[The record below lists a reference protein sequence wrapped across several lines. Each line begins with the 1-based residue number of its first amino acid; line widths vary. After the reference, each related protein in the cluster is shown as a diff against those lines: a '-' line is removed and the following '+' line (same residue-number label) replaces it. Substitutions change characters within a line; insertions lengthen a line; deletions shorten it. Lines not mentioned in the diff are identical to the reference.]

1 MILAKQSSPLYHW
14 TSFVLISVLTILL
27 VACAAAPSAAG
38 FVSGEATADPA
49 LIATAQA
56 DQYLRDAA
64 ATLDAR
70 NLTQQAVAFEIQLTA
85 QANTATAQ
93 AQQTSNA
100 LNLALT
106 ADSATVQAQETFMA
120 ATQLAQATAVA
131 ATERAQATT
140 TTQAQQA
147 RAATGTA
154 AAVATLDTIQATRQA
169 AELEQALAA
178 ARREQI
184 TTIATTILLGLVS
197 IAAAALLILFFWKI
211 IPILVNR
218 LGLVRYGQHG
228 NLLLLSSQNGRTTLT
243 DPLRMH
249 QASLTID
256 DQGQVTMPDLTP
268 HEIQTLITGGVLRT
282 LIEQV
287 RHAPGHPERT
297 PEQINR
303 ERRLGPYASSESIQ
317 FPASP
322 LYTPAEEPTLPLES
336 FSLPSRQIP
345 SASTI
350 TWPTLQSHT
359 GNGLVLGMGQQGI
372 IRIDLAHTPHIL
384 LSGSS
389 GAGKTRRALRPMVAQ
404 ALTQGAAVVLLNE
417 SAADFSPFYDHP
429 NAFIIYGNAHTYMTF
444 LQSVLGE
451 MERRERVLR
460 QARVSEWGRLPDHLQ
475 DGPPILIVVDE
486 VLSLA
491 MLMSPREQRQFWGL
505 LATYASRARKLS
517 MGSIGAL
524 TDPTYRILGPG
535 LNWREQCNA
544 RITFRV
550 AKANISRAVLD
561 TNGAEALA
569 EGQFLAMLGS
579 HLERGTAANPSDREL
594 DTYLTQ
600 HPVTPI
606 TGQDWLLIP
615 EGAEPPEPLEPVQTS
630 SHPLEPTFTPEPEPV
645 LTPSLPYNHDQPP
658 TAVQQQY
665 MQQLYTGGLSKNRIC
680 RQVYGFKNGKT
691 YAWVTEAV
699 EQVE

>member
-1 MILAKQSSPLYHW
+1 MSPKKRFVQPKQWVIFVCLYGYLASL
-14 TSFVLISVLTILL
+14 FI
-27 VACAAAPSAAG
+27 ACTTPPSAASA
-38 FVSGEATADPA
+38 VVGEATANPA

-85 QANTATAQ
+85 QANTATSQ
-93 AQQTSNA
+93 AQQTLNA

-120 ATQLAQATAVA
+120 ATQQVQATAVA
-131 ATERAQATT
+131 ATERANTT
-140 TTQAQQA
+140 ITAQVQQNA
-147 RAATGTA
+147 AATSTA
-154 AAVATLDTIQATRQA
+154 SALATVDSLQATRQA

-184 TTIATTILLGLVS
+184 VTLAVTIMLGLAS
-197 IAAAALLILFFWKI
+197 LAAATLLILFFWKI

-228 NLLLLSSQNGRTTLT
+228 NVLLLSAHNGQLIVT

-249 QASLTID
+249 QASLIID
-256 DQGQVTMPDLTP
+256 EQGQVTMPDLTAE
-268 HEIQTLITGGVLRT
+268 EIQTLVTGGVLRT
-282 LIEQV
+282 LMEQA
-287 RHAPGHPERT
+287 RHAPGHPPRL
-297 PEQINR
+297 PDQINR
-303 ERRLGPYASSESIQ
+303 ERHLGPLSSSESIQ
-317 FPASP
+317 YASP
-322 LYTPAEEPTLPLES
+322 PPNTPLQEPTLPPES
-336 FSLPSRQIP
+336 FLADREQLPLPIS
-345 SASTI
+345 
-350 TWPTLQSHT
+350 WPTLQAHT
-359 GNGLVLGMGQQGI
+359 GNGLVLGMGLQGV
-372 IRIDLAHTPHIL
+372 IRLNLAYTPHIL

-404 ALTQGAAVVLLNE
+404 ALAQGAVVVLLNE

-429 NAFIIYGNAHTYMTF
+429 NAFIMHGQAHTYMQL
-444 LQSVLGE
+444 LQSALGE
-451 MERRERVLR
+451 MARRENILR
-460 QARVSEWGRLPDHLQ
+460 QARVSEWSRLPDHLRS
-475 DGPPILIVVDE
+475 GPPVLIVIDE

-491 MLMSPREQRQFWGL
+491 MLMSSREQRQFWGL

-544 RITFRV
+544 RISFRV

-561 TNGAEALA
+561 TDGAESLG

-579 HLERGTAANPSDREL
+579 QLEQGTAANPSDHDL
-594 DTYLTQ
+594 TAFLTQ
-600 HPVTPI
+600 HPVPPVTC
-606 TGQDWLLIP
+606 QDWLLVSQNL
-615 EGAEPPEPLEPVQTS
+615 EPVEPLAPVQTS
-630 SHPLEPTFTPEPEPV
+630 SVPLEPDFIPEPELV
-645 LTPSLPYNHDQPP
+645 LNPQIPFSHDRPP
-658 TAVQQQY
+658 TPAEQQY
-665 MQQLYTGGLSKNRIC
+665 MQQLYNRGMSKNRIC

-699 EQVE
+699 AGME

>member
-1 MILAKQSSPLYHW
+1 
-14 TSFVLISVLTILL
+14 
-27 VACAAAPSAAG
+27 
-38 FVSGEATADPA
+38 
-49 LIATAQA
+49 
-56 DQYLRDAA
+56 
-64 ATLDAR
+64 
-70 NLTQQAVAFEIQLTA
+70 
-85 QANTATAQ
+85 
-93 AQQTSNA
+93 
-100 LNLALT
+100 
-106 ADSATVQAQETFMA
+106 
-120 ATQLAQATAVA
+120 
-131 ATERAQATT
+131 
-140 TTQAQQA
+140 
-147 RAATGTA
+147 
-154 AAVATLDTIQATRQA
+154 
-169 AELEQALAA
+169 
-178 ARREQI
+178 
-184 TTIATTILLGLVS
+184 
-197 IAAAALLILFFWKI
+197 
-211 IPILVNR
+211 
-218 LGLVRYGQHG
+218 
-228 NLLLLSSQNGRTTLT
+228 
-243 DPLRMH
+243 
-249 QASLTID
+249 
-256 DQGQVTMPDLTP
+256 MPDLTP

-282 LIEQV
+282 LIEQS

-322 LYTPAEEPTLPLES
+322 LYTPPGEPTLPLES
-336 FSLPSRQIP
+336 FSLPRGQLP
-345 SASTI
+345 SSSTI

-372 IRIDLAHTPHIL
+372 IRIDLTHTPHIL

-460 QARVSEWGRLPDHLQ
+460 QARTSEWSRLPDHLQ

-561 TNGAEALA
+561 TME
-569 EGQFLAMLGS
+569 
-579 HLERGTAANPSDREL
+579 
-594 DTYLTQ
+594 
-600 HPVTPI
+600 
-606 TGQDWLLIP
+606 
-615 EGAEPPEPLEPVQTS
+615 
-630 SHPLEPTFTPEPEPV
+630 
-645 LTPSLPYNHDQPP
+645 
-658 TAVQQQY
+658 
-665 MQQLYTGGLSKNRIC
+665 
-680 RQVYGFKNGKT
+680 
-691 YAWVTEAV
+691 
-699 EQVE
+699 